1 MSRSNWS
8 SDTLSEMATV
18 GVGKD
23 PDKVG
28 VGWDAGCEIGST
40 AVVDGAGDGMALV

>member
-1 MSRSNWS
+1 MFAETADVSVPVFGASMSRSNWS

-28 VGWDAGCEIGST
+28 VG
-40 AVVDGAGDGMALV
+40 